1 MFFDPCVSSYKKMAD
16 DSDMH
21 VDDDD
26 SPLNI
31 YEERELALP
40 EALKGLSNKEKRE
53 VLNFK
58 HSHNE
63 VRKV

>member
-1 MFFDPCVSSYKKMAD
+1 MAD